1 MTNKTKFDL
10 VVDFLKNPKPTLS
23 KTQEQNLKTVDKV
36 LKPKNSRVV
45 KFKRTLPYCL
55 KSCKNRLLI
64 PLVLWS
70 IVNLRLSRIS

>member
-45 KFKRTLPYCL
+45 RFK
-55 KSCKNRLLI
+55 
-64 PLVLWS
+64 
-70 IVNLRLSRIS
+70 